1 MFTITLP
8 TKVRLVKAMV
18 FPVVMYGCESQT
30 IKKAGRWRIDSF
42 ELWCWRRLLRV
53 PWTARRSNQSILKEI
68 SPGCSLE
75 RLMLKLKLQYF
86 GHLTRR
92 VDLLEKTLMP
102 GGIRGRRR
110 RGWPRMRWLD
120 GITNSRHMSLSKL
133 WELVMDRKVWH
144 TAVQGGHKELDT
156 TEWLN
161 WTGGTSGKESACQ
174 YRRHG
179 RHRFDPWVGK
189 IPWRR
194 KWQPILVFL
203 LGKPQGQ
210 RSLAGYSL
218 WSHKESDMTEHACT
232 HCISCNVQVLIYCI
246 LIILQIE
253 MFPDFN

>member
-1 MFTITLP
+1 M
-8 TKVRLVKAMV
+8 A
-18 FPVVMYGCESQT
+18 FPVVKYGCESWT
-30 IKKAGRWRIDSF
+30 IKKAECWRIDAF
-42 ELWCWRRLLRV
+42 ELWCWRRLES
-53 PWTARRSNQSILKEI
+53 PFNCKEI
-68 SPGCSLE
+68 EPVHPKGNQPWILIE
-75 RLMLKLKLQYF
+75 RAEAEAPILWPPDVKNW
-86 GHLTRR
+86 
-92 VDLLEKTLMP
+92 LLRKDPDAGKDWRQKEREMTE
-102 GGIRGRRR
+102 GR
-110 RGWPRMRWLD
+110 WMN
-120 GITNSRHMSLSKL
+120 GITNFTDSMDMSLSKL

-174 YRRHG
+174 CRRHG

>member
-1 MFTITLP
+1 MLFNCGVEEGPLDCNEIKPIHPKGNKSWIFIGKTDA
-8 TKVRLVKAMV
+8 KAET
-18 FPVVMYGCESQT
+18 PILRPPDEKNWLIWKDPDAGKIES
-30 IKKAGRWRIDSF
+30 S
-42 ELWCWRRLLRV
+42 
-53 PWTARRSNQSILKEI
+53 
-68 SPGCSLE
+68 
-75 RLMLKLKLQYF
+75 
-86 GHLTRR
+86 
-92 VDLLEKTLMP
+92 
-102 GGIRGRRR
+102 RRR
-110 RGWPRMRWLD
+110 ARQRMRWLD

-174 YRRHG
+174 CRRHG